1 MWNMRRLAFAA
12 GLIAAL
18 LGQPLVAQEIEAERV
33 FGSSDAS
40 QIRVLSTTDL
50 AAFAPVL
57 QAFVDHHPSRSIR
70 YVQASSTQIFT
81 AIHDEGA
88 KFDLVISSAMDLQ
101 MKLANDGFAAPV
113 EPQATGL
120 PDWARWRDQLWGIA
134 LEPVVTLASRY
145 ALGDLAV
152 PKTRRDLIA
161 LLRENPEQFKGKVA
175 AYDPQ
180 VSGVGYFLIAQD
192 DQVSDG
198 FWRLAEVMGRLDA
211 RLFCC
216 SGDMI
221 TELREGRVAIAY
233 NVVASYAA
241 RFRPDDPDLVQMA
254 FEDYTFAIV
263 RSALVPV
270 NAPDPQGAQDLL
282 TYLLSTPAQVL
293 IAKSAGVAL
302 IAGTGEA
309 ASPQLRPIRLDAG
322 LLVYDDRLRRAG
334 LLAEWSAALIQP

>member
-1 MWNMRRLAFAA
+1 MRLAAIAA
-12 GLIAAL
+12 GLIAILLAQTAAAL
-18 LGQPLVAQEIEAERV
+18 TIEAERV
-33 FGSSDAS
+33 FGPADAP
-40 QIRVLSTTDL
+40 QISVLSTTDM
-50 AAFAPVL
+50 ASFAPVL
-57 QAFVDHHPSRSIR
+57 QDFVDRNPGRSIG
-70 YVQASSTQIFT
+70 YVQAASSQIF
-81 AIHDEGA
+81 AGIHDEGA
-88 KFDLVISSAMDLQ
+88 RFDLVISSAMDLQ
-101 MKLANDGFAAPV
+101 MKLANDGFAASVAPD
-113 EPQATGL
+113 ATGL

-134 LEPVVTLASRY
+134 LEPVVTLASRQ

-161 LLRENPEQFKGKVA
+161 LLRENPDRFQGRVA

-216 SGDMI
+216 SGEMI
-221 TELREGRVAIAY
+221 AELRAGRLAIAY

-241 RFRPDDPDLVQMA
+241 RFRPDDPDLVQLA

-263 RSALVPV
+263 RSALMPV
-270 NAPDPQGAQDLL
+270 NAPDPEGAQQLL
-282 TYLLSTPAQVL
+282 AYLLSEDAQGL
-293 IAKSAGVAL
+293 IAGSAGVAL
-302 IAGTGEA
+302 IAGTGPDP
-309 ASPQLRPIRLDAG
+309 SPQLRPIRLDAG

-334 LLAEWSAALIQP
+334 LLSEWRAALIQP

>member
-1 MWNMRRLAFAA
+1 MRLAAFAVAVTYALA
-12 GLIAAL
+12 GPAAAW
-18 LGQPLVAQEIEAERV
+18 QSEDERI
-33 FGSSDAS
+33 FGPEDAP
-40 QIRVLSTTDL
+40 QIQVLSVTDL

-57 QAFVDHHPSRSIR
+57 QDYVTRNPGRGIR
-70 YVQASSTQIFT
+70 YVQASSTEIYA
-81 AIHDEGA
+81 AIHDEDA
-88 KFDLVISSAMDLQ
+88 RFDLVISSAMDLQ
-101 MKLANDGFAAPV
+101 MKLANDGLAASVAPD
-113 EPQATGL
+113 ARGL

-134 LEPVVTLASRY
+134 LEPVVTLASRQ
-145 ALGDLAV
+145 ALGDLPV
-152 PKTRRDLIA
+152 PRTRRDLIA
-161 LLRENPEQFKGKVA
+161 LLRENPERFQDRVA

-198 FWRLAEVMGRLDA
+198 FWRLAEVMGRLNA

-216 SGDMI
+216 SGQMI
-221 TELREGRVAIAY
+221 TELREGRIAIAY

-241 RFRPDDPDLVQMA
+241 RFRPDDPDLVQLA

-282 TYLLSTPAQVL
+282 SYLLSDPAQRL
-293 IAKSAGVAL
+293 IADSAGVAL
-302 IAGTGEA
+302 IAGTGKPPV
-309 ASPQLRPIRLDAG
+309 PQLRPIRLDAG

-334 LLAEWSAALIQP
+334 LLSEWRAALIQP